1 MKEADFRVKL
11 SLFKIPI
18 VMELSKKRML
28 EISRM
33 FEQSQVMIDK
43 KIITPFSKV
52 RENVKK
58 FSIEENEFK
67 EYLSFLNPKE
77 YQIYIEQIVYAIF
90 HPMEKVS

>member
-1 MKEADFRVKL
+1 
-11 SLFKIPI
+11 
-18 VMELSKKRML
+18 ML

>member
-1 MKEADFRVKL
+1 
-11 SLFKIPI
+11 
-18 VMELSKKRML
+18 MELSKKRML

-58 FSIEENEFK
+58 FSIEENERKIINAF
-67 EYLSFLNPKE
+67 
-77 YQIYIEQIVYAIF
+77 
-90 HPMEKVS
+90 

>member
-1 MKEADFRVKL
+1 
-11 SLFKIPI
+11 
-18 VMELSKKRML
+18 MELSKKRML